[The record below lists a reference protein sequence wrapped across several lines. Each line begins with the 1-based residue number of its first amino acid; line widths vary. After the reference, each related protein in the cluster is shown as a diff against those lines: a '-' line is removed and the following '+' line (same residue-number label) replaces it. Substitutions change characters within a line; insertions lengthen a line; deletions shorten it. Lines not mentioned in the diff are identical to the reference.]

1 MTERIIR
8 SLLYTPADR
17 PDMMRKAP
25 NTEADACI
33 FDLEDAVPKNK
44 QLEAREN
51 IKQLTNELDFG
62 DKAVYARI
70 EKPDTEYWL
79 GDLQA
84 VIEAGVDGVSIP
96 KVESTYDIHL
106 VSEVANQ
113 LTDDPP
119 DFRIGLETPE
129 GVFSG
134 DEIARFCR
142 DVPAVKSIGFGS
154 ADYSLAIGTPEIND
168 DVKEWMAHL
177 FIGYAALGG
186 LDAYASGTFDVDDLD
201 RQRRLLEWQRELGY
215 VGASCIH
222 PKQVPVIND
231 VFTPSEERYNQAK
244 KLVEGYDEYEGNSII
259 IDGVFLDEATADRY
273 RDIVKRYELAQ

>member
-1 MTERIIR
+1 
-8 SLLYTPADR
+8 
-17 PDMMRKAP
+17 MMRKAP
-25 NTEADACI
+25 DSEADACI
-33 FDLEDAVPKNK
+33 FDLEDAIPKNK
-44 QLEAREN
+44 QDEAREN
-51 IKQLTNELDFG
+51 IKELTDELDFG
-62 DKAVYARI
+62 EKAIYARI

-79 GDLQA
+79 RDLEA
-84 VIEAGVDGVSIP
+84 VLAAGVDGVSIP

-134 DEIARFCR
+134 TEIARFCK
-142 DVPAVKSIGFGS
+142 DVPVVKSIGFGS

-168 DVKEWMAHL
+168 DVKEFMAHL

-201 RQRRLLEWQRELGY
+201 RLRRLLEWQRELGY
-215 VGASCIH
+215 VGATCIH
-222 PKQVPVIND
+222 PKQVPVINE
-231 VFTPSEERYNQAK
+231 VFTPSEERYEQAK

-273 RDIVKRYELAQ
+273 RKIVARYELAQ